1 MTVSGYKEYIFV
13 CASSPLREEMAR
25 TISIQERD
33 IVNILELFTIIGG
46 ISGAVALLDR
56 YIFKKNIYKK
66 LKNLLIKII
75 IFLYRFLL
83 SFFLSDLD
91 LVVLGLISMR
101 EIGYKQL
108 LFAGKQIYD
117 IPDAAERVIKSIIK
131 LRKSGLIER
140 SVLIGGI
147 QDLKNQL
154 FKTTKRGIKKSIR
167 IKNKYPCLLVALND
181 DINSITGPLVEKT
194 TESKKMK
201 ENREIYGN
209 ILFIL
214 KYDEDID
221 LPYDSKKIVVKAF
234 CQKCMIELEAEYG
247 PAGSYSAIESYSC
260 PCCNVEI
267 DAEIYQRDESR
278 ALSNTTKKKLS
289 TPLGTTHD

>member
-131 LRKSGLIER
+131 LRKSGLIE
-140 SVLIGGI
+140 
-147 QDLKNQL
+147 D
-154 FKTTKRGIKKSIR
+154 
-167 IKNKYPCLLVALND
+167 PC
-181 DINSITGPLVEKT
+181 
-194 TESKKMK
+194 
-201 ENREIYGN
+201 
-209 ILFIL
+209 
-214 KYDEDID
+214 
-221 LPYDSKKIVVKAF
+221 
-234 CQKCMIELEAEYG
+234 
-247 PAGSYSAIESYSC
+247 
-260 PCCNVEI
+260 
-267 DAEIYQRDESR
+267 
-278 ALSNTTKKKLS
+278 
-289 TPLGTTHD
+289 